1 MIVYL
6 GHQCRQLECQNFVQW
21 KSALNNLLTY
31 LITKQKPFFL
41 RFPRCTSS
49 GNGGERKLDYFLE
62 TLLNTLPPEHSI
74 FVGEFD
80 NSLVLEFPRPLLPQS
95 RLPPTDDV
103 ADLVLLA
110 QAVVD
115 VLLDGVVAEYGEARE
130 DDPTTADVEVER
142 LQELADGGGAV
153 EAHHVVGPVHHV
165 DGHGVGEGVVVGV
178 LQQDGQ
184 NLHAGGLGYA
194 GPVLNAF
201 LQGIGTVGGIL
212 PCLGSEMMKAP
223 LRFMS

>member
-1 MIVYL
+1 M
-6 GHQCRQLECQNFVQW
+6 
-21 KSALNNLLTY
+21 
-31 LITKQKPFFL
+31 
-41 RFPRCTSS
+41 
-49 GNGGERKLDYFLE
+49 DYFLE

-103 ADLVLLA
+103 TDLVLLA

-130 DDPTTADVEVER
+130 DDAATADVEVER

-153 EAHHVVGPVHHV
+153 EADHVVGPVHHV